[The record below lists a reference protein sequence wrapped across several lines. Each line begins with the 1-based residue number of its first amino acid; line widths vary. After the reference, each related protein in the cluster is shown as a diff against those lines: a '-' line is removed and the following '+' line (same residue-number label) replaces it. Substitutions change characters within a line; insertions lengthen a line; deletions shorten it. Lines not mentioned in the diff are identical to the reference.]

1 MDRKIQIAVCGY
13 GNLGKG
19 VESEIAKNPDM
30 ELAVIFTRRKPAES
44 LQTKSNAPVA
54 HIGEALEWKD
64 NVDVMILCGGSKSD
78 LPEQG
83 PLFAKD
89 FNTVDSFDTHA
100 KIPEYYAAVD
110 DAAKAGNNVSIISI
124 GWDPGLF
131 SLIKLY
137 GGSIIPEGKTY
148 AFWGKGVSLGHSEAI
163 RTIEGV
169 EDAVQYTI
177 PVASA
182 MERVRS
188 GENPELTT
196 REKHERVCYVVASQD
211 ADKDII
217 EKKIKT
223 MPDYFADYDT
233 TVHFVS
239 HEELKANHAK
249 AMHGGNVIHTGITGT
264 GNKHV
269 IEFSLHLD
277 SNPEFT
283 SSVLIAYARAAYRLS
298 AAGEYGARTI
308 LDISPKLLAAE
319 EPEELRRKLL

>member
-1 MDRKIQIAVCGY
+1 
-13 GNLGKG
+13 

-30 ELAVIFTRRKPAES
+30 ELAAIFTRRKPADS
-44 LQTKSNAPVA
+44 LQTKSSAPVV
-54 HIGEALEWKD
+54 HIDEAMEWKD
-64 NVDVMILCGGSKSD
+64 KVDVMILCGGSKSD
-78 LPEQG
+78 LPGQG
-83 PLFAKD
+83 PLFAKS

-100 KIPEYYAAVD
+100 KIPEYYQAVD
-110 DAAKAGNNVSIISI
+110 EAAKAGNNVSIISI

-137 GGSIIPEGKTY
+137 GGAFIPKGKTY

-177 PVASA
+177 PVDSA
-182 MERVRS
+182 MERVRN

-196 REKHERVCYVVASQD
+196 REKHERVCYVAVSPD
-211 ADKDII
+211 ADKAVI
-217 EKKIKT
+217 EDKIKT
-223 MPDYFADYDT
+223 MPYYFSDYDT
-233 TVHFVS
+233 TVYFVTK
-239 HEELKANHAK
+239 EELKANHAK
-249 AMHGGNVIHTGITGT
+249 AMHGGNVIHTGETGD

-269 IEFSLHLD
+269 MEFSLTLD

-298 AAGEYGARTI
+298 AEGENGARTI
-308 LDISPKLLAAE
+308 LDIPPALLAPE
-319 EPEELRRKLL
+319 DPEELRRKIL